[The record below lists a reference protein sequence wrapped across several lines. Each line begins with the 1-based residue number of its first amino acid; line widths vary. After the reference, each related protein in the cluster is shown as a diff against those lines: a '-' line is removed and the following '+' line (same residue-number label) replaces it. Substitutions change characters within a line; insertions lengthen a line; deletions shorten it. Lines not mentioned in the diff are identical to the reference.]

1 MNLNKLYGAVGKKLQ
16 SKIPRVENHAR
27 AVGRLA
33 QKNYKQTSEYK
44 NLFNA
49 KTRKAAASAV
59 YKAEKEAAVFQTG
72 KRFTRQTGLAAG
84 IGAVSLGNS
93 AMRPGP
99 TQSRT
104 SYRGPGQTGIGSGR
118 YA

>member
-16 SKIPRVENHAR
+16 SIPRVENHAI
-27 AVGRLA
+27 AAARLA
-33 QKNYKQTSEYK
+33 QKNFKQTSEYK

-59 YKAEKEAAVFQTG
+59 YKAEKEATVFQTG
-72 KRFTRQTGLAAG
+72 KRFTRQAGVAAG